1 MAFDSADGA
10 ASWVARA
17 AQQRSLSLR
26 VATSMRTTER
36 AVRARAGRECR
47 VFDVAHVADQNGL
60 VALISK
66 CKTSVFLK
74 CFSTTEMARSVAPA
88 LRLPTGA
95 RPIRVGSDRA
105 SSGAVLTASR
115 DQGASSRGA
124 ALSSPQ
130 RWGDSRSQSDAGAVL
145 RVSTPITRRTRG
157 VGAPS
162 VGRAQG
168 QRRSRLGQAQPRLPP
183 SDPYAACVLAL
194 LLQKQSVFVTGDA
207 GAGKTTLLKT
217 VKRHL
222 VEMDPFMGMCATTGI
237 AACCLGGLTLHSWL
251 GLVPSAVAA
260 AATGA
265 SPSDVA
271 ALLPVPARRRIR
283 AARILVIDE
292 ISMLDATLLDAID
305 GLCRF
310 VRSTPTSPM
319 GGLTVLFCGDFV
331 QLAPVAGQGVF
342 KGSFSFRAVVW
353 KALFGKRAVVL
364 ATAHRHGGDPSYLGL
379 LRRLRRAELTEA
391 DVLAL
396 QSRVVDGVA
405 PVDAV
410 SLYAT
415 VEEARRHNQHR
426 LGALGKRT
434 ITYVAENFGGR
445 LSSDAARVVLDSLT
459 PAPDSL
465 VLCLN
470 AAVLAVSN
478 VYFHRHGVCSGCRG
492 TVVGF
497 QASGGAQGEAE
508 ELPMVE
514 FKLPSGVLRRIV
526 VSRTNFMAATV
537 TGDAAGHSSS
547 HSSSSNPVRRQL
559 PLVLG
564 WALTIHKAQGM
575 TLELAYVTL
584 SCVFTFSMVYVACS
598 RVRSLG
604 SLFLKTFDTSLVT
617 VSREALSFHDE
628 LDHVP
633 LM

>member
-10 ASWVARA
+10 ASWVASA

-47 VFDVAHVADQNGL
+47 VFDVAHVADQDGL
-60 VALISK
+60 VALISM
-66 CKTSVFLK
+66 CKTTVFLK
-74 CFSTTEMARSVAPA
+74 FFSTTEMARSVAPA

-105 SSGAVLTASR
+105 SSGAVLTASS

-145 RVSTPITRRTRG
+145 RVSAPITRRTRG
-157 VGAPS
+157 IGAPS

-183 SDPYAACVLAL
+183 SDPYAAY
-194 LLQKQSVFVTGDA
+194 KQSVFVTGDA

-251 GLVPSAVAA
+251 GLVPSAVVA

-283 AARILVIDE
+283 AARILVTDE
-292 ISMLDATLLDAID
+292 ISMLEATMLDAID
-305 GLCRF
+305 GLCRSF
-310 VRSTPTSPM
+310 RSTPTSPM

-342 KGSFSFRAVVW
+342 KGSFSFHAVVW

-434 ITYVAENFGGR
+434 ITYVAENCCGR

-459 PAPDSL
+459 PAPDSI

-497 QASGGAQGEAE
+497 QASGGAQ
-508 ELPMVE
+508 E

-526 VSRTNFMAATV
+526 VSRTDFMAATV

-547 HSSSSNPVRRQL
+547 HSSSYNPVRRQL

-564 WALTIHKAQGM
+564 WALTIHKAQGKK
-575 TLELAYVTL
+575 LELAYVTL
-584 SCVFTFSMVYVACS
+584 SCVFTSSMVYVACS
-598 RVRSLG
+598 RVRSLS
-604 SLFLKTFDTSLVT
+604 SLFLKTFDTSLVP